1 MRMSSVRQAID
12 VDVSVD
18 RNLQSQPTRN
28 HLAIAT
34 RQELS
39 TVRYMEMLRNGYAMP
54 SFAAD
59 SAAMICLSFSGTCFL
74 AYLPPN
80 PSEHFVRAGWLVGH
94 GRKLRTDDSGTD
106 DRVCGCETC
115 CDG

>member
-1 MRMSSVRQAID
+1 MNA
-12 VDVSVD
+12 DVSVD
-18 RNLQSQPTRN
+18 TNLQSQPTRN

-39 TVRYMEMLRNGYAMP
+39 TVRYMEILRNGYAMP

-74 AYLPPN
+74 AYLPPS
-80 PSEHFVRAGWLVGH
+80 PSEPTVRVGWLVGS
-94 GRKLRTDDSGTD
+94 RKSRTDDSGTD
-106 DRVCGCETC
+106 DRVCRGKTC